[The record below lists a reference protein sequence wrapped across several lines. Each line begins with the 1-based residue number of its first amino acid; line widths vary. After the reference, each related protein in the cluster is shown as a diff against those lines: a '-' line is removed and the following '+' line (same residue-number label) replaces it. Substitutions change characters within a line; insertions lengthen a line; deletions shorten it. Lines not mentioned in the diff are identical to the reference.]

1 MQINTSLTALANVYA
16 LINAANA
23 LTLDATKATVSAPV
37 VRAPD
42 ANPRNT
48 TVTLTAV
55 DGGGYEAGSTIDVTY
70 TRLGMGSG
78 VAVPEFGFFTDDT
91 TTPAAFKTA
100 VATSLGLIESE
111 IVLTGDLPDAE
122 GESVTIVL
130 AAKAGSLIYIGSQN
144 LTVEWPQGEPTMAEA
159 VTVTA
164 LDGFDPVTA

>member
-23 LTLDATKATVSAPV
+23 LTLDSTKATVGAPV
-37 VRAPD
+37 VRVPD

-48 TVTLTAV
+48 TITLTAV
-55 DGGGYEAGSTIDVTY
+55 DGGGYEAGTTVDVTY

-78 VAVPEFGFFTDDT
+78 VAVPEFGFFTDGT

-100 VATSLGLIESE
+100 VAVSLGLLESD
-111 IVLTGDLPDAE
+111 ITLTGDLPDTE
-122 GESVTIVL
+122 GETVTIVL
-130 AAKAGSLIYIGSQN
+130 AAAANSLLYVGSQN

-159 VTVTA
+159 VTVTS
-164 LDGFDPVTA
+164 LDGFDPVVA